1 MSETVLHADLLYTIV
16 WFIVYN
22 MEQVF
27 NVSVPSAVAVPE
39 AALYSVPH
47 CEGEGSCSCGKGS
60 EKAVEARAAAAK
72 DSLFSCISH

>member
-39 AALYSVPH
+39 AALYSLPH
-47 CEGEGSCSCGKGS
+47 CERHMLGKGCGGEDSCS
-60 EKAVEARAAAAK
+60 
-72 DSLFSCISH
+72 